1 MLALTGTQ
9 FRMPPRPLRL
19 VAVREGHSF
28 FTRRGRLRSVKK
40 KSVQEISSTPSSTYR
55 KSLDSIP
62 YSEFRSGQHAR
73 SKRKEGARKSMF
85 LPFGPNPISA
95 HLDRATGN
103 NVQARRLQRTRQR
116 LAVFL
121 GDLALSLSKPVL
133 TLVLVSGAPTAQFI
147 PETPLVI
154 HPALLSQPELQGSL
168 KGPNLS
174 SLTVTEKAGTAMH

>member
-1 MLALTGTQ
+1 
-9 FRMPPRPLRL
+9 
-19 VAVREGHSF
+19 
-28 FTRRGRLRSVKK
+28 
-40 KSVQEISSTPSSTYR
+40 
-55 KSLDSIP
+55 
-62 YSEFRSGQHAR
+62 
-73 SKRKEGARKSMF
+73 MF

-147 PETPLVI
+147 PEKPLVI